1 MTAQPVWQ
9 GWDQNVL
16 RDESA
21 ANSAGRTQAGLD
33 GKGLLAHIS
42 LALCGLLLQGCMS
55 LQVRQPLP
63 EHLLDQAQITDLPG
77 IRAWGDVY
85 SESLQQSAIESIK
98 QEMAANHGK
107 LEPEA
112 NFLALSG
119 GGGDGAFG
127 AGILCGWTEAGTRP
141 RFKLVTGISTGA
153 LIAPFAFLGPEY
165 DARLKD
171 AYTTISDKDI
181 YMVPSLVKLVL
192 NLGRIEAVASTKP
205 LAELLERLIDENMLQ
220 AIAAE
225 HNKGRRLLVGTTQ
238 LDAQRL
244 VIWNMGAIAAS
255 GHPDALKLFR
265 QVLRASASIPVAFNP
280 VYIKV
285 KAAGR
290 EYDEMHVDGGVRA
303 EVMLYEDAI
312 SFFTARK
319 KLGPLIP
326 DRPRKLY
333 LIRNAQVSHEYESIK
348 PHIGDIGTRAISS
361 LTKYQGVGDL
371 YRIYVLAQ
379 LDGID
384 YNLAFIPVDFHPKR
398 TSEFDTKYMN
408 QEFEMAYNLAR
419 SGYKWSKYPP
429 GFKPANPQT
438 APGQQVQP

>member
-1 MTAQPVWQ
+1 MRDTGGEKMFCFSKTKFLMLTCLTA
-9 GWDQNVL
+9 
-16 RDESA
+16 
-21 ANSAGRTQAGLD
+21 
-33 GKGLLAHIS
+33 
-42 LALCGLLLQGCMS
+42 LLLQGCMA
-55 LQVRQPLP
+55 LKVRQPLP
-63 EHLLDQAQITDLPG
+63 EHLLDQAQVADLPG
-77 IRAWGDVY
+77 IRAWGDVS
-85 SESLQQSAIESIK
+85 SESLEQSAIESIR

-165 DARLKD
+165 DAKLKA

-181 YMVPSLVKLVL
+181 YTVTSLVKLVL
-192 NLGRIEAVASTKP
+192 NLGRIEAAASTKP
-205 LAELLERLIDENMLQ
+205 LAELLEHLIDDNMIQ

-225 HNKGRRLLVGTTQ
+225 HNRGRRLLIGTTQ
-238 LDAQRL
+238 LDAQRQ

-255 GHPDALKLFR
+255 GHPDAPKLFR
-265 QVLRASASIPVAFNP
+265 QILRASASIPVAFNP

-290 EYDEMHVDGGVRA
+290 EYDEMHVDGGVKA
-303 EVMLYEDAI
+303 EVMLYETALNL
-312 SFFTARK
+312 FTTRK
-319 KLGPLIP
+319 KVMHMTRIL

-333 LIRNAQVSHEYESIK
+333 IIRNAQVSPEFKTIK
-348 PHIGDIGTRAISS
+348 PHISDIGTRAISS

-379 LDGID
+379 RDGID
-384 YNLAFIPVDFHPKR
+384 YNLAYIPLDFHSER
-398 TSEFDTKYMN
+398 ASEFDTRYMN
-408 QEFEMAYNLAR
+408 EEFNLAYNLAR

-429 GFKPANPQT
+429 GYEPSPPEEEKPP
-438 APGQQVQP
+438 PPRP

>member
-1 MTAQPVWQ
+1 MFITAQKKRPRP
-9 GWDQNVL
+9 GGFLVL
-16 RDESA
+16 TCLA
-21 ANSAGRTQAGLD
+21 ALT
-33 GKGLLAHIS
+33 
-42 LALCGLLLQGCMS
+42 LQGCMA
-55 LQVRQPLP
+55 LKVRQPLP
-63 EHLLDQAQITDLPG
+63 EHLLDQAQVADLPG
-77 IRAWGDVY
+77 IRAWGDVT
-85 SESLQQSAIESIK
+85 SESLQQSAIESIR

-127 AGILCGWTEAGTRP
+127 AGILCGWSETGTRP

-165 DARLKD
+165 DDKLKK

-181 YMVPSLVKLVL
+181 YKVPNLLKLL
-192 NLGRIEAVASTKP
+192 INLGRIESVASTKP
-205 LAELLERLIDENMLQ
+205 LAELLEQLIDDQMIQ
-220 AIAAE
+220 AIAVE

-238 LDAQRL
+238 LDAQRQ
-244 VIWNMGAIAAS
+244 VIWNLGAIAAS
-255 GHPDALKLFR
+255 GHPDAPKLFR
-265 QVLRASASIPVAFNP
+265 QILRASASIPVAFNP

-285 KAAGR
+285 KAGGR

-303 EVMLYEDAI
+303 EVMLYETALDL
-312 SFFTARK
+312 FTARK
-319 KLGPLIP
+319 KARHLAKIS

-333 LIRNAQVSHEYESIK
+333 IIRNAQVSPEYKSIK
-348 PHIGDIGTRAISS
+348 PHIEDIGTRAIGS

-379 LDGID
+379 RDGID
-384 YNLAFIPVDFHPKR
+384 YNLASLPVDFHPQR
-398 TSEFDTKYMN
+398 NSEFDTTYMN

-419 SGYKWSKYPP
+419 SGYQWSKYPP
-429 GFKPANPQT
+429 GYEPSPPEEEKP
-438 APGQQVQP
+438 QPPRP

>member
-1 MTAQPVWQ
+1 MFSLPENQ
-9 GWDQNVL
+9 L
-16 RDESA
+16 RPEV
-21 ANSAGRTQAGLD
+21 RF
-33 GKGLLAHIS
+33 IV
-42 LALCGLLLQGCMS
+42 LALLTALICLSQGCMT
-55 LQVRQPLP
+55 LLVRYPLP
-63 EHLLDQAQITDLPG
+63 EHLLDQAQVADLPG
-77 IRAWGDVY
+77 IRAWGDAFN
-85 SESLQQSAIESIK
+85 ESLQQSAIESIK
-98 QEMAANHGK
+98 QEKAANQGK

-127 AGILCGWTEAGTRP
+127 AGILCGWTAAGTRP

-165 DARLKD
+165 DARLKE

-181 YMVPSLVKLVL
+181 YSVPSLLKLVV
-192 NLGRIEAVASTKP
+192 NLGRVEGVASTRP
-205 LAELLERLIDENMLQ
+205 LAKLLERLIDEPTLQ

-225 HNKGRRLLVGTTQ
+225 HLKGRRLFVGTTQ
-238 LDAQRL
+238 LDAQRQ

-265 QVLRASASIPVAFNP
+265 QVLRASASIPVAFRP

-285 KAAGR
+285 KAAGQ

-303 EVMLYEDAI
+303 EVMLYEDAA
-312 SFFTARK
+312 SFFIAK
-319 KLGPLIP
+319 KRLGSLIP
-326 DRPRKLY
+326 NRPRKLY
-333 LIRNAQVSHEYESIK
+333 IIRNAQVSHEYESIK
-348 PHIGDIGTRAISS
+348 PRIGDIGTRAISS

-379 LDGID
+379 RDGID

-408 QEFEMAYNLAR
+408 EEFEMAYNLAR

-429 GFKPANPQT
+429 GFVPADPHA
-438 APGQQVQP
+438 APHQQVRP